1 MTAVPI
7 ELPDEPGWSTVSVGH
22 LHVLVRAGGALVDRV
37 RVAAQDGDLDDV
49 LDALS
54 ADGVRATPDFVAVL
68 EGAPLR
74 VVTRGTA
81 YAVAVRPAG
90 LTELRSTGRGPWV
103 DQDADPDVTAV
114 TLLTGA
120 IPAPRADSAPG
131 AGTPPSP
138 GPAAQEPVPQAP
150 TQVADTQL
158 PPTSEPVAGGGA
170 GWKLPSVFGRGRA
183 DEVAEPA
190 ETAAAEAAPAG
201 VAPPAEPAA
210 AAVAPPA
217 APAAGPTT
225 AEPTAPEPTAAEPAT
240 EVAEVEDLPSYDHLF
255 GATQH
260 DRPSYIEKHDTQGI
274 SEPPIGHAPIE
285 SAGGFDPRDSLA
297 EQKPPAHPEHTLAP
311 PRDTTHPDAVPQP
324 SAAEPPPPPPPVKG
338 GLIDSVPWRSGG
350 SNVPAPD
357 PAPRPTPVTSPTPAT
372 PPASVIPP
380 AASAPVAGPHS
391 SRPGSVPLPPAPAVR
406 PAPAAPDPVPPVSSV
421 PAAAAPVTPPA
432 PAGPPPAPSAPAPAS
447 PAVSSVPPAAP
458 VATEGGD
465 DADATVDRSA
475 LLAGRATVSGPT
487 VLAVLC
493 PAGHTSPPHSGVCRL
508 CGREIPPQQPF
519 QTARPPLGLLRLA
532 SGDVVQLDR
541 GVLLGRSPKV
551 NAELAAADRPHL
563 VKVSSAQN
571 DISRNH
577 VEIVLEG
584 WHVLIRDLGS
594 TNGTTVALPGQHP
607 VRLRPSDQQVIEPG
621 TVITLADEV
630 SLTYEV
636 GA

>member
-7 ELPDEPGWSTVSVGH
+7 ELPDEPGWSTVSVGGI
-22 LHVLVRAGGALVDRV
+22 HVLVRAGGALVERV
-37 RVAAQDGDLDDV
+37 RAAADGGDLDDV

-68 EGAPLR
+68 EGSPLR
-74 VVTRGTA
+74 VVARGSA
-81 YAVAVRPAG
+81 YAVGSGPEG
-90 LTELRSTGRGPWV
+90 TSELRATGRGPWA
-103 DQDADPDVTAV
+103 DEDADPGVTAV
-114 TLLTGA
+114 VLHTGSTTAAESLTVA
-120 IPAPRADSAPG
+120 QAAPSEPSPAVPEAT
-131 AGTPPSP
+131 TPPQ
-138 GPAAQEPVPQAP
+138 AEPQ
-150 TQVADTQL
+150 
-158 PPTSEPVAGGGA
+158 SNGGA
-170 GWKLPSVFGRGRA
+170 GWKLPSVFGRTRDQA
-183 DEVAEPA
+183 S
-190 ETAAAEAAPAG
+190 
-201 VAPPAEPAA
+201 PAEPAA
-210 AAVAPPA
+210 PA
-217 APAAGPTT
+217 AEAQPQPADELG
-225 AEPTAPEPTAAEPAT
+225 
-240 EVAEVEDLPSYDHLF
+240 EVEDLPSYDHLF

-285 SAGGFDPRDSLA
+285 SAGGFDPRDA
-297 EQKPPAHPEHTLAP
+297 VDQQEPPAHPEHTLAP
-311 PRDTTHPDAVPQP
+311 PSDTARPVTPAGQP
-324 SAAEPPPPPPPVKG
+324 APPAPPAPVAPPAAPGPSKG

-357 PAPRPTPVTSPTPAT
+357 PAPRAATPTPPAPPTPAAVSPL
-372 PPASVIPP
+372 PPPP
-380 AASAPVAGPHS
+380 TAAPHS
-391 SRPGSVPLPPAPAVR
+391 SVPGAVPLPPAPAPRVAGPAVTPEPTRPVASPAASSPAPLVTPAPQPPAASAPPLR
-406 PAPAAPDPVPPVSSV
+406 PATPLQH
-421 PAAAAPVTPPA
+421 AAPVTPTVGGGA
-432 PAGPPPAPSAPAPAS
+432 E
-447 PAVSSVPPAAP
+447 
-458 VATEGGD
+458 ATD
-465 DADATVDRSA
+465 DSDATVDRSA
-475 LLAGRATVSGPT
+475 LLAGRAATVSGPT

-493 PAGHTSPPHSGVCRL
+493 PAGHSSPPHSGACRL

-551 NAELAAADRPHL
+551 NAELSAADRPHL
-563 VKVSSAQN
+563 VRVASAQN

-636 GA
+636 GS

>member
-1 MTAVPI
+1 
-7 ELPDEPGWSTVSVGH
+7 
-22 LHVLVRAGGALVDRV
+22 
-37 RVAAQDGDLDDV
+37 
-49 LDALS
+49 
-54 ADGVRATPDFVAVL
+54 
-68 EGAPLR
+68 
-74 VVTRGTA
+74 
-81 YAVAVRPAG
+81 
-90 LTELRSTGRGPWV
+90 V
-103 DQDADPDVTAV
+103 DQ
-114 TLLTGA
+114 
-120 IPAPRADSAPG
+120 S
-131 AGTPPSP
+131 
-138 GPAAQEPVPQAP
+138 
-150 TQVADTQL
+150 
-158 PPTSEPVAGGGA
+158 
-170 GWKLPSVFGRGRA
+170 
-183 DEVAEPA
+183 
-190 ETAAAEAAPAG
+190 AAEVG
-201 VAPPAEPAA
+201 
-210 AAVAPPA
+210 
-217 APAAGPTT
+217 
-225 AEPTAPEPTAAEPAT
+225 
-240 EVAEVEDLPSYDHLF
+240 EVEDLPSYDHLF

-297 EQKPPAHPEHTLAP
+297 EQQPDPPAPHPEHTLAP
-311 PRDTTHPDAVPQP
+311 PRDTIHPGAVPR
-324 SAAEPPPPPPPVKG
+324 AATPPPAATPASPPAALPPKG

-357 PAPRPTPVTSPTPAT
+357 PAPRPAT
-372 PPASVIPP
+372 VPPPPP
-380 AASAPVAGPHS
+380 AAPRTAPASDVPPPAAGPHS
-391 SRPGSVPLPPAPAVR
+391 SRPGSVPLPPPPAVRATPPTRSAPVSAVAPAVA
-406 PAPAAPDPVPPVSSV
+406 PAPSTPAAPPTPASVASPPVTAAPAPPPG
-421 PAAAAPVTPPA
+421 PAAPARPSAPPA
-432 PAGPPPAPSAPAPAS
+432 PAPSASQA
-447 PAVSSVPPAAP
+447 
-458 VATEGGD
+458 GD

-475 LLAGRATVSGPT
+475 LLAGRGAPLSGPT

-551 NAELAAADRPHL
+551 NAELTAADRPHL